1 MGCEVQQVTLCLIL
15 VNRFFSR
22 FSVWTW
28 VQSSMFSA
36 VAQTFEV
43 VSVWVPDAHAHA
55 QFIFS
60 LSSDTQES
68 DALIHKSA
76 RVIAGSTRGWL
87 KRRGFVW
94 TRGLDCVRMFRGSYN
109 VLMCSLTALEPSF
122 SCFCFRTLVHTGHQ
136 QHQSPGLSLRLFCSY
151 SFTSCSFLHGLVDEG
166 TSNICSCWI
175 FCQKSSASFNI
186 NKKDKGF
193 TTVMY

>member
-43 VSVWVPDAHAHA
+43 VYVWMPDAHTHA

-136 QHQSPGLSLRLFCSY
+136 QHQSPGLSLRLFSSY
-151 SFTSCSFLHGLVDEG
+151 SLSHRVVFFMVWRMRARLTSAHVE
-166 TSNICSCWI
+166 
-175 FCQKSSASFNI
+175 SSAKNLLPVLIST
-186 NKKDKGF
+186 KKIR
-193 TTVMY
+193 VLPP